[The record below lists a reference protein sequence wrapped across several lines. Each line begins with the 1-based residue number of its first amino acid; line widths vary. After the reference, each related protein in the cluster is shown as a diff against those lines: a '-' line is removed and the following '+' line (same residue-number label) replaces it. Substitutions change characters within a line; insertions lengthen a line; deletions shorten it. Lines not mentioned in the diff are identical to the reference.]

1 LASTETDNDSR
12 GLGGLLDELDKLR
25 AFYKAVAHLTTN
37 HDHIEISDDEGYAVV
52 FPSKLGPE
60 LEKIDKEWWKN
71 A

>member
-1 LASTETDNDSR
+1 MTEKEAA
-12 GLGGLLDELDKLR
+12 ELDKLR
-25 AFYKAVAHLTTN
+25 AFYKAVARLTTN

-71 A
+71 AVQKE

>member
-1 LASTETDNDSR
+1 VEEREDDTTS
-12 GLGGLLDELDKLR
+12 ELEKLR
-25 AFYKAVAHLTTN
+25 AFYKAVAHLTSN